1 MLLSKTFFLLWVI
14 SIEVC
19 LEFLGPNQIN
29 ETKNWNVFLKK
40 SKKISFQKIENFAK
54 ERKKIVGC
62 HSNFWRIVGRWKI
75 VEFLRSPKNNTWHQ
89 FACVSIVSFVAELKT
104 KNFQYNLIS
113 YVSVIGVV
121 RLQQFFP
128 DQRSML
134 FIIER
139 LF

>member
-40 SKKISFQKIENFAK
+40 SKKNLVSKNWEFR
-54 ERKKIVGC
+54 ERTKKIVGC

-89 FACVSIVSFVAELKT
+89 FAGLSLVSFIDSFKSNLHDLICYVSIIT
-104 KNFQYNLIS
+104 
-113 YVSVIGVV
+113 VV
-121 RLQQFFP
+121 LLQQLIA
-128 DQRSML
+128 DQRSTL
-134 FIIER
+134 
-139 LF
+139 LSNNLS